1 MTKQQRDYTTEYA
14 KKVVSGE
21 LLTSK
26 KNIQACERHLRDLN
40 NKAFK
45 YHFDVQKA
53 NKAIKFI
60 SMLPDPKTGKKMPLA
75 SFQRFIVG
83 NLTGWEDDL
92 GNRRFTKGYIS
103 LSRKNGKTILV
114 SGLSLYE
121 HLLGKEPVKER
132 LVGLSANSR
141 EQASIAYDMVTA
153 QLEVLRGSSPA
164 IKDTTKITESKKEIL
179 NTRDRSKI
187 KAVSNEASNLE
198 GYQFSYAVIDEFH
211 EAKDKK
217 MYETLRR
224 GQVLLNNPSLII
236 ISTAGFNLNGPM
248 FEEYK
253 YITKILDGTETNE
266 NYFCFV
272 AEQDSESEIHEPD
285 TWIKSN
291 PLLEVESLKPTLMRN
306 LQAEVD
312 EGIAKHDINGI
323 LVKNFNLWR
332 QSSEE
337 TYIAYND
344 WEACYTDSKLDIT
357 GRDVYFGIDLSRQ
370 DDMSAVGIIFP
381 LEDKKLFV
389 DSHIFLGFKHSIAE
403 KSQRDKIDYMKLID
417 TDMATLTN
425 TESGIINYEQ
435 IIEWL
440 IEYIESN
447 NLNVKGIMY
456 DPWSANSLVAKLEA
470 DTDYPLIEVA
480 QNYKNLSPA
489 LKQFKLD
496 VFEKLILHNGNPN
509 LNLAIN
515 NAITKSDNNGNI
527 ILDKQTNRNK
537 IDPIVALTTGYTM
550 AMHYEWDNG
559 MEDYIL
565 SDDFGF

>member
-1 MTKQQRDYTTEYA
+1 MIIDEA
-14 KKVVSGE
+14 
-21 LLTSK
+21 
-26 KNIQACERHLRDLN
+26 
-40 NKAFK
+40 
-45 YHFDVQKA
+45 
-53 NKAIKFI
+53 
-60 SMLPDPKTGKKMPLA
+60 
-75 SFQRFIVG
+75 
-83 NLTGWEDDL
+83 
-92 GNRRFTKGYIS
+92 
-103 LSRKNGKTILV
+103 
-114 SGLSLYE
+114 
-121 HLLGKEPVKER
+121 HLL
-132 LVGLSANSR
+132 
-141 EQASIAYDMVTA
+141 
-153 QLEVLRGSSPA
+153 
-164 IKDTTKITESKKEIL
+164 KDNK
-179 NTRDRSKI
+179 
-187 KAVSNEASNLE
+187 VYE
-198 GYQFSYAVIDEFH
+198 GI
-211 EAKDKK
+211 
-217 MYETLRR
+217 RR
-224 GQVLLNNPSLII
+224 GQTLLKNPSLYY
-236 ISTAGFNLNGPM
+236 ISTSGEDLSVPF
-248 FEEYK
+248 FSECEYAS
-253 YITKILDGTETNE
+253 KILSGEEINE
-266 NYFCFV
+266 RYFV
-272 AEQDSESEIHEPD
+272 YYAQQDSDAEIHQPE

-291 PLLEVESLKPTLMRN
+291 PLIEDDEIAETIIENLKEEV
-306 LQAEVD
+306 A
-312 EGIAKHDINGI
+312 EGITKGELNSL
-323 LVKNFNLWR
+323 LVKSFNLWR
-332 QSSEE
+332 QGSKD
-337 TYIAYND
+337 TYIQFQD
-344 WEACYTDSKLDIT
+344 WEACYTDSELDIT

-559 MEDYIL
+559 MEDYIMGPN
-565 SDDFGF
+565 FGF

>member
-14 KKVVSGE
+14 KKVVNGE
-21 LLTSK
+21 ILASK
-26 KNIQACERHLRDLN
+26 KNVQACERHLRDLN

-45 YHFDVQKA
+45 YHFNVQKA

-83 NLTGWEDDL
+83 SLMGWEDDL
-92 GNRRFTKGYIS
+92 GNRRFTKGYVS
-103 LSRKNGKTILV
+103 MSRKNGKTIAV
-114 SGLSLYE
+114 SGLALYE
-121 HLLGKEPVKER
+121 NLLGKEPVKER

-141 EQASIAYDMVTA
+141 EQATIAYDMVTA
-153 QLEVLRGSSPA
+153 QLEVLRGTSPA

-198 GYQFSYAVIDEFH
+198 GYQFSYAIIDEFH

-253 YITKILDGTETNE
+253 YVTKILDGTETNE
-266 NYFCFV
+266 NYFIFC

-337 TYIAYND
+337 TYISHQD
-344 WEACYTDSKLDIT
+344 WEACYTDSELDIT

-381 LEDKKLFV
+381 LEDKKYFV